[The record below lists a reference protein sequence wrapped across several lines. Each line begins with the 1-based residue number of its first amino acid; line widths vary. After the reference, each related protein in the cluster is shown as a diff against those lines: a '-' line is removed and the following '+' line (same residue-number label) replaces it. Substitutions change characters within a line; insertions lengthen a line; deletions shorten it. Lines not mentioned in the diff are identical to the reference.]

1 MNSLNKGFFDS
12 TGITGEQIRPK
23 LIGIVGEI
31 APTSDAKT
39 DAELGIGEFHSKYFG
54 DFPLYY
60 DKDKRFFE
68 LLGSRTVLSQK
79 VSSWNPFRLWQI
91 FKDML
96 SRAKNKGIT
105 GNEVGS
111 NEFLGGLFILYKKG
125 QERGSIESLGLAE
138 APDTQIKCF
147 YAYPES
153 TGDEIPVDGIQYAIY
168 HNSDF

>member
-1 MNSLNKGFFDS
+1 MSSLNQGFFDS
-12 TGITGEQIRPK
+12 TGVTGEQVRPR

-54 DFPLYY
+54 DYPLYY
-60 DKDKRFFE
+60 DKDKLFFE
-68 LLGSRTVLSQK
+68 LLGSRKVLSQK
-79 VSSWNPFRLWQI
+79 LSTWNPFRLWQI
-91 FKDML
+91 LNKML

-105 GNEVGS
+105 GNQVGN

-125 QERGSIESLGLAE
+125 QERGGIESE
-138 APDTQIKCF
+138 APETQIKCC

-153 TGDEIPVDGIQYAIY
+153 TGDEIPVDGIQYALY
-168 HNSDF
+168 SNSDL

>member
-1 MNSLNKGFFDS
+1 M
-12 TGITGEQIRPK
+12 
-23 LIGIVGEI
+23 IGIVGEI

-68 LLGSRTVLSQK
+68 LLGSRKLLSQK
-79 VSSWNPFRLWQI
+79 LSSWNPFRLWKV

-96 SRAKNKGIT
+96 RRTKNKGIT
-105 GNEVGS
+105 GNEIGS
-111 NEFLGGLFILYKKG
+111 NEFLGGLFIVYKKG
-125 QERGSIESLGLAE
+125 QEGGTIESE
-138 APDTQIKCF
+138 ASGTQINCF

-153 TGDEIPVDGIQYAIY
+153 TGDEIPVDGIHYAIY
-168 HNSDF
+168 RNSDF